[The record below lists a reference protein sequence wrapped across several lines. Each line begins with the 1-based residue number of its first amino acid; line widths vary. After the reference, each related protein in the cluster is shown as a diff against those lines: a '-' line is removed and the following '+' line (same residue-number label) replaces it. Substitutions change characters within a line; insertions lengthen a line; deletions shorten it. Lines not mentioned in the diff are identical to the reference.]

1 MPRLACFLHIKG
13 MSSESASSGIAE
25 ATAPQGSLPTAS
37 LLFEHLFASAAD
49 AIALLDN
56 RDRVLRV
63 NAAFRT
69 MFGYEECE
77 CVGKELNGLIV
88 DPSFEDEASAV
99 SGRVLGGERV
109 RVESLR
115 RTRDGELLHVE
126 ISGIPVHSESGQVGI
141 FGVYRDITAQRNA
154 EDLLRQ
160 SEQTYRAIVES
171 LEVGYFELDQDGV
184 LTFGNHALY
193 RLLAVHLDAGRAV
206 QGVEFIA
213 PRCRF
218 RALLRFRRLMHTGLS
233 IPTFGFELVTAD
245 QSTRHVEV
253 TLSPRRSGNDRVV
266 GCRGVL
272 RDVTQRVRTDRALAE
287 AEAAYRLVAKNTGQ
301 LVYDYDLAS
310 GSIRWLGAVDE
321 VLGCQPAAVDDIG
334 IQEWEQRIH
343 PEDRAQALQ
352 LLDQAS
358 RRGERYDVK
367 YRFERLPGQFI
378 VVWDRGSFL
387 NDDAGR
393 PTRLIGTMTDVTERI
408 RMERKLEWQARH
420 DALTGLYNR
429 HRFQQ
434 AGEQLLARPAQE
446 GSAHCLLYIDLD
458 QFKLV
463 NDNCGHHAG
472 DDLLIQLANV
482 LLSNVRESDLLAR
495 LGGDE
500 FALLLGNC
508 PLERA
513 EQVAEKLLAK
523 IEAFEFVW
531 EGRRFRIGAS
541 LGLVAVRPGQTLTD
555 ALRLADQACYVA
567 KENGRNQVHV
577 QHATD
582 PESHTH
588 GRQAHAA
595 QQVTEALD
603 AGRFRLHYQ
612 RIQPL
617 DSENTT
623 GHIEILVRM
632 LAHSGETIPPAEFIP
647 AAERFNRIGRLDR
660 WVISRT
666 LSGMRQAR
674 KAGQLGPG
682 DRVSINL
689 SGATFGQPGFLDFVQ
704 RQFEHTGID
713 PNNICFEITE
723 SAAIS
728 RLVDALAFIRT
739 VRAMGCR
746 IWLDDFGSG
755 FSSFGY
761 LKTLPVDGLKI
772 DGVLVRDLGR
782 SALGQA
788 MVRGIADVAHAAGLL
803 SVAEHVERPAERD
816 LLAEM
821 GVDFIQGYL
830 VHRPEP
836 WPFDPANFED
846 GQDRPISSR

>member
-1 MPRLACFLHIKG
+1 MRL
-13 MSSESASSGIAE
+13 
-25 ATAPQGSLPTAS
+25 
-37 LLFEHLFASAAD
+37 
-49 AIALLDN
+49 
-56 RDRVLRV
+56 
-63 NAAFRT
+63 
-69 MFGYEECE
+69 
-77 CVGKELNGLIV
+77 
-88 DPSFEDEASAV
+88 
-99 SGRVLGGERV
+99 
-109 RVESLR
+109 ESLR

-160 SEQTYRAIVES
+160 SEQTYREIVES

-184 LTFGNHALY
+184 LTFGNQALY
-193 RLLAVHLDAGRAV
+193 RLLGLHSSADKHI
-206 QGVEFIA
+206 QGIEFIA

-218 RALLRFRRLMHTGLS
+218 RALSRFRRLMHTGLS
-233 IPTFGFELVTAD
+233 MPTFGFELITAD
-245 QSTRHVEV
+245 RSSRHVEV
-253 TLSPRRSGNDRVV
+253 TLSPRRSGKDRVV

-272 RDVTQRVRTDRALAE
+272 RDVTQRVRMDRALAE

-301 LVYDYDLAS
+301 LVYDYHLAS
-310 GSIRWLGAVDE
+310 GKIRWLGAIDV
-321 VLGCQPAAVDDIG
+321 VLGCPPHACDAIG
-334 IQEWEQRIH
+334 IVDWERRIH
-343 PEDRAQALQ
+343 REDRKATLK
-352 LLDQAS
+352 LL
-358 RRGERYDVK
+358 ERARHGAAGYEAE
-367 YRFERLPGQFI
+367 YRFERTPGEFI
-378 VVWDRGSFL
+378 MVSERGSFL
-387 NDDAGR
+387 TDADGNPHR
-393 PTRLIGTMTDVTERI
+393 MIGTMTDVTR
-408 RMERKLEWQARH
+408 RCQMERELEWQARH

-434 AGEQLLARPAQE
+434 AGEQMLARPTQE

-463 NDNCGHHAG
+463 NDTCGHHAG
-472 DDLLIQLANV
+472 DDLLIQLANA

-523 IEAFEFVW
+523 IEAFEFLW
-531 EGRRFRIGAS
+531 EGRCFRIGAS
-541 LGLVAVRPGQTLTD
+541 MGLVAVRPGQTLTD

-577 QHATD
+577 QSATD
-582 PESHTH
+582 PETRIR

-603 AGRFRLHYQ
+603 GGRFRLHYQ

-623 GHIEILVRM
+623 SHIEILVRM
-632 LAHSGETIPPAEFIP
+632 VGRAGEMIPPAEFIP
-647 AAERFNRIGRLDR
+647 AAERFNQIGRLDR
-660 WVISRT
+660 WIISRT

-674 KAGQLGPG
+674 QAGQLRPG

-713 PNNICFEITE
+713 PKNICFEITE

-728 RLVDALAFIRT
+728 RLADALAFVRT
-739 VRAMGCR
+739 VRRMGCV
-746 IWLDDFGSG
+746 ICLDDFGSG

-772 DGVLVRDLGR
+772 DGALVRDVGSCRLGT
-782 SALGQA
+782 A
-788 MVRGIADVAHAAGLL
+788 MVRGIAEVAHAAGILC
-803 SVAEHVERPAERD
+803 VAEQVETESDRE
-816 LLAEM
+816 LLASM
-821 GVDFIQGYL
+821 GVDFIQGFL

-836 WPFDPANFED
+836 WPFDPANFE
-846 GQDRPISSR
+846 G